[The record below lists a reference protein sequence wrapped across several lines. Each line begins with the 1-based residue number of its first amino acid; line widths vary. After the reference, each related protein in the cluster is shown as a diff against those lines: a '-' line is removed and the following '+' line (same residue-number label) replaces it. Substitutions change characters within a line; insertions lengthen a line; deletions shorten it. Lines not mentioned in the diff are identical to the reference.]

1 MDMKR
6 VLEAGYTSIN
16 TRAGDLLVVR
26 AKPAN
31 NAAGIGARAPDKIF
45 ITLHSDQIIQ
55 INAAGV
61 AVLD

>member
-1 MDMKR
+1 M
-6 VLEAGYTSIN
+6 
-16 TRAGDLLVVR
+16 VR

-31 NAAGIGARAPDKIF
+31 NAAAFTGATSPEKIF
-45 ITLHSDQIIQ
+45 ITLHSDQNIQ

>member
-1 MDMKR
+1 
-6 VLEAGYTSIN
+6 
-16 TRAGDLLVVR
+16 LLVVR

-31 NAAGIGARAPDKIF
+31 NAAAFTVARNPDKIF

>member
-1 MDMKR
+1 MER
-6 VLEAGYTSIN
+6 VLQAGYTGII
-16 TRAGDLLVVR
+16 TRAGGLLVVR

-31 NAAGIGARAPDKIF
+31 NAAVFVPAINPEKIF
-45 ITLHSDQIIQ
+45 ITLHRDQIIQ

>member
-1 MDMKR
+1 MS
-6 VLEAGYTSIN
+6 VLVA
-16 TRAGDLLVVR
+16 R

-31 NAAGIGARAPDKIF
+31 NAAAFTVARNPDKIF